1 MWTPS
6 SRARV
11 SVQFRFIRIVRIVL
25 MAASAALAA
34 PQAHAQAS
42 YPTKPMRWII
52 PYAAGGG
59 ADLIARPIALRLS
72 EALGQAVVYDNRAG
86 AGGLIAAEYV
96 ARSAP
101 DGYTFLVPATNTHT
115 IGAVLNEKLPYD
127 PIKDFA
133 PITQFDTTPN
143 ILVANAAFPPKT
155 IKELV
160 AYAKANPNKIPWGSS
175 GAGAGGHFAI
185 LEFAE
190 RAGIKVLHVPYKGA
204 GPAMTG
210 TLSGEN
216 QLLFLNAGVVMP
228 HIKSGKVRPLG
239 FAASKRLGTLPD
251 VPTFEESGY
260 PGFESSNFKGLMAPA
275 GTPRAII
282 VKLHAELVKILH
294 APDNVARMTA
304 SGSIPV
310 GNTPEQF
317 ARQIREDIARYAKL
331 VKAHGIKAD

>member
-1 MWTPS
+1 ME
-6 SRARV
+6 RIA
-11 SVQFRFIRIVRIVL
+11 SVIRTVIL
-25 MAASAALAA
+25 FAGLCTAAGGALA
-34 PQAHAQAS
+34 QAK
-42 YPTKPMRWII
+42 YPTKPMRWVI
-52 PYAAGGG
+52 PYTPGGG
-59 ADLIARPIALRLS
+59 ADLIARPIAQRLG
-72 EALGQAVVYDNRAG
+72 EVLGQPIVYDNRGG

-115 IGAVLNEKLPYD
+115 IGPALTEKLSYD
-127 PIKDFA
+127 PVKDFA

-160 AYAKANPNKIPWGSS
+160 AYGKANPNKIAWGSS
-175 GAGAGGHFAI
+175 GNGSAGHLAL

-190 RAGIKVLHVPYKGA
+190 RAGIKVVHVPYKGA
-204 GPAMTG
+204 APAMTG

-228 HIKSGKVRPLG
+228 HLKSGKLRAIG
-239 FAASKRLGTLPD
+239 FGSPKRLSTLPD

-260 PGFESSNFKGLMAPA
+260 PGFESSNFKGLLAPA
-275 GTPRAII
+275 GTPRALID
-282 VKLHAELVKILH
+282 KLHAELVKIVH
-294 APDNVARMTA
+294 APDNVARMSA
-304 SGSIPV
+304 AGSIPV

-317 ARQIREDIARYAKL
+317 GAYIKQEIARYGKL
-331 VKAHGIKAD
+331 VKAYGIKAD